1 MKKLVFSAAAL
12 TLTGTAVANDSDW
25 AQLDQD
31 IQALSA
37 SVQGVEDG
45 GISFGGRI
53 RAIYANA
60 SDIPVTANSD
70 LGGFSVRNARI
81 YSEGAVTDGVSYRVE
96 VDFAGGQD
104 TTFAVPD
111 GMGGFSSV
119 TTPGGQ
125 IGLLDAYLDIQVG
138 AEVTARV
145 GQFRGH
151 VLRESLIESGNLFF
165 VDRSIP
171 AAVFSG
177 RQAGVAVLG
186 EFDQFHW
193 GVTIQNGGD
202 GVGDDLFFALRGDIN
217 LMESGTELMEGA
229 YGVGDQSEA
238 TVGASYF
245 SDEAVDDADGFAVDG
260 SFATRQFSVRA
271 AIVSFGDGFS
281 AAGADQEGGAFN
293 RALAG
298 VGLADSTPFSLM
310 GTFMLSEGTA
320 DYGAWE
326 VGARFQDLDDA
337 ADTTVIDVGA
347 NYYVNGHDL
356 KYILNWTSV
365 SSDVTAAEFDLIQLG
380 VNARF

>member
-37 SVQGVEDG
+37 SVQGLESG
-45 GISFGGRI
+45 GITFGGRI

-60 SDIPVTANSD
+60 SDIPVTANAD

-81 YSEGAVTDGVSYRVE
+81 YSEGAVTDSVSYRVE
-96 VDFAGGQD
+96 VDFAGGPD
-104 TTFAVPD
+104 TVAVVPD
-111 GMGGFSSV
+111 GSGGFNAVNS
-119 TTPGGQ
+119 PGGQ
-125 IGLLDAYLDIQVG
+125 VGLLDAYLDIQVG
-138 AEVTARV
+138 AQITARV

-165 VDRSIP
+165 VERSVP
-171 AAVFSG
+171 AAAFSG

-193 GVTIQNGGD
+193 GVTIQNGAD

-217 LMESGTELMEGA
+217 LLDSGTELMEGA
-229 YGVGDQSEA
+229 YGVGDESEA
-238 TVGASYF
+238 TIGASYF
-245 SDEAVDDADGFAVDG
+245 SDEAVTDADGFGVDG

-281 AAGADQEGGAFN
+281 GSNRDQEGGMFN
-293 RALAG
+293 QG
-298 VGLADSTPFSLM
+298 TGGMSLADSTPFSIM

-326 VGARFQDLDDA
+326 LGARFQDLDN
-337 ADTTVIDVGA
+337 ADNTTVIDIGA

-356 KYILNWTSV
+356 KYILNWTNV
-365 SSDVTAAEFDLIQLG
+365 SSDTAAAEFDLIQVG

>member
-37 SVQGVEDG
+37 SVQGVESG
-45 GISFGGRI
+45 GLTFGGRI

-60 SDIPVTANSD
+60 SDID

-81 YSEGAVTDGVSYRVE
+81 FTEGAVTDSVSYRVE
-96 VDFAGGQD
+96 VDFGGGMD
-104 TTFAVPD
+104 SSFSATDGTTTVEA
-111 GMGGFSSV
+111 
-119 TTPGGQ
+119 TIPGGQ
-125 IGLLDAYLDIQVG
+125 IGLLDAYLDIEVG
-138 AEVTARV
+138 AQITARV

-151 VLRESLIESGNLFF
+151 VLRESLIESGRLFF
-165 VDRSIP
+165 VERSVV
-171 AAVFSG
+171 AGAFSG

-186 EFDQFHW
+186 EFDQFNW
-193 GVTIQNGGD
+193 GITVQNGADGVTD
-202 GVGDDLFFALRGDIN
+202 ELFFALRGDIN
-217 LMESGTELMEGA
+217 LMDAGTQLVEGA

-245 SDEAVDDADGFAVDG
+245 SDESVDDADGFAVDG

-271 AIVSFGDGFS
+271 ALVSFGDGFS
-281 AAGADQEGGAFN
+281 GAGADQEGSTFN
-293 RALAG
+293 RVFMA
-298 VGLADSTPFSLM
+298 VNLADATPFSLM

-326 VGARFQDLDDA
+326 LGARFQDLDDA
-337 ADTTVIDVGA
+337 DSTSVIDIGA

-356 KYILNWTSV
+356 KYILNWTNV
-365 SSDVTAAEFDLIQLG
+365 SSDVDANEFDLIQVG